1 MKNIATIVL
10 SLVLAAAI
18 IFGLILYG
26 KYSDTKDSLVMSEK
40 KLSESNEKIVQVN
53 QEITALQGQI
63 EKSTKERT
71 AEFEN
76 MITMKDQKLSEFEG
90 KIRNLES
97 KFEEGRKANEALS
110 TELSSKDA
118 LVKRLQGQISDLKG
132 EKALAGTQMA
142 QLKSSYDTNLME
154 LKSAKGHISE
164 LTNSINMKDQRL
176 SEFEPKLHNLE
187 KQFQKEKETNEALR
201 AELSSKDSLVKG
213 LQGQISNLKGEK
225 ALAGTQVAQLKSS
238 YDANLVELRRAK
250 GHISELTNSISMKDK
265 ELSEFEAKQRNL
277 EKQFQKEKETN
288 EALRAEILSRDAVAK
303 ELKGKLESSQSRVL
317 TLENKIAKG
326 GNELKTLQRHL
337 SQVKGEKDMA
347 QTKIGQLK
355 STYEELVSHLK
366 KQIVNQEVAIKTFEE
381 KISVTFV
388 DRIVF
393 ELGESE
399 ISPEGREILGKI
411 GQTLKDVQGKLIR
424 VVGHTDDVPILPKY
438 HYKFPSNWELS
449 AARAASVVNYLQKDL
464 GLDPR
469 KLEAVGRS
477 FYDPI
482 ASNETDEG
490 RAQNRRVNII
500 IAPMI
505 E

>member
-1 MKNIATIVL
+1 MKNIATILL

-18 IFGLILYG
+18 IFGLIFYV

-40 KLSESNEKIVQVN
+40 KLSESNEKIVQLN
-53 QEITALQGQI
+53 QEITVLQDQI

-118 LVKRLQGQISDLKG
+118 LVKGLLGQISDLKG
-132 EKALAGTQMA
+132 EKALAGTQLD

-164 LTNSINMKDQRL
+164 LTNSISMKDQRL
-176 SEFEPKLHNLE
+176 SEFEAKLRNLE
-187 KQFQKEKETNEALR
+187 KQIQNEKETNEALR
-201 AELSSKDSLVKG
+201 AELSSG
-213 LQGQISNLKGEK
+213 
-225 ALAGTQVAQLKSS
+225 
-238 YDANLVELRRAK
+238 
-250 GHISELTNSISMKDK
+250 
-265 ELSEFEAKQRNL
+265 
-277 EKQFQKEKETN
+277 
-288 EALRAEILSRDAVAK
+288 DAVAK

-317 TLENKIAKG
+317 YLENEIAKG
-326 GNELKTLQRHL
+326 GNELKNLQRHL
-337 SQVKGEKDMA
+337 SQVKGEKDVA
-347 QTKIGQLK
+347 ETKMGQLK

-366 KQIVNQEVAIKTFEE
+366 KQIENQEVAIKTFEE
-381 KISVTFV
+381 KITVTFV

-393 ELGESE
+393 ELGKSE

-411 GQTLKDVQGKLIR
+411 GKTLKDVRGKLIR
-424 VVGHTDDVPILPKY
+424 VVGHTDNVPILPKY

-464 GLDPR
+464 GLDPTN
-469 KLEAVGRS
+469 LEAVGRS
-477 FYDPI
+477 FYEPI
-482 ASNETDEG
+482 ASNETNEG